1 MPEKQLE
8 KALIAYVLD
17 LELGGKGTPMSPTK
31 EKSFWKATLAR
42 LKTKQR
48 SRSPKLLN
56 SRSRILKTAQ
66 RRWEKKVVSPW
77 LSDSPERKRVFENSS
92 GITLNRIYT
101 PKDIASDDY
110 TKDLGFPGEYPYTR
124 GIYPTMYRGRTWT
137 MRLFS
142 GFGTPEDT
150 NRRLRYLLDHGET
163 GLSIAFDMP
172 TLYGYDADH
181 PRALGEVGKC
191 GVSVSSLEDME
202 HLFAGIPVGKVST
215 SMTINAPA
223 AVLTCMYVA
232 VAEKQGVPADQIRGT
247 VQTDILKE
255 YIAQKEWNYPPEA
268 HLRIIRD
275 MIAYST
281 RHLPYWN
288 YVSVSGYHIR
298 EAGSSALQELAF
310 TLADGF
316 EYVKLGVE
324 AGLNVDDFAP
334 RLSFFFNCG
343 MDFLEEVAKFR
354 AARRIWAHVMK
365 NRFRAKDP
373 RSMLL
378 RFHTQTSGVSLTWQQ
393 PLNNIVRT
401 AIEALAAVLGGTQSL
416 HTNSYDEAWAL
427 PAEEA
432 ATIAL
437 RTQQI
442 IAEETG
448 VADVIDPLGGSY
460 YVESLTNEMEIRA
473 YEYFD
478 KIESLG
484 GVLPAIKDGFF
495 QKEIADTAYRYQK
508 QIERGEK
515 VAVGVNKYKVREQP
529 PLNTL
534 KVDVA
539 AQDAQIRRLKALK
552 ARRDNSRVKTALEN
566 LRRTLEDDKANCI
579 APILNA
585 VKEYATLGEITDV
598 GRQVFGDWKEPGI
611 L

>member
-1 MPEKQLE
+1 MSKRQLE
-8 KALIAYVLD
+8 KALIAYALD
-17 LELGGKGTPMSPTK
+17 LELGGKCTAMSPTK
-31 EKSFWKATLAR
+31 KMNFWKTTLQQ
-42 LKTKQR
+42 LKAKR
-48 SRSPKLLN
+48 KARSPMLLN
-56 SRSRILKTAQ
+56 SQRRILTAEE
-66 RRWEKKVVSPW
+66 RRWEKKILSPW
-77 LSDSPERKRVFENSS
+77 LSDNPERKNRFRNAS
-92 GITLNRIYT
+92 GIALNRIYT
-101 PKDIASDDY
+101 PKEIASNDY
-110 TKDLGFPGEYPYTR
+110 TKDVGFPGNYPYTR

-150 NRRLRYLLDHGET
+150 NQRLRYLLDHGET

-202 HLFAGIPVGKVST
+202 HLFADIPLGKVST

-223 AVLTCMYVA
+223 AVLTCMYIVVA
-232 VAEKQGVPADQIRGT
+232 QKQGVAASQIKGT

-275 MIAYST
+275 MIVYST
-281 RHLPYWN
+281 RNLPHWN

-324 AGLNVDDFAP
+324 AGLKVDDFAP

-343 MDFLEEVAKFR
+343 MDLFEEVAKFR

-365 NRFRAKDP
+365 NRFRARDP

-427 PAEEA
+427 PTEEA

-460 YVESLTNEMEIRA
+460 YVEYLTDEMERQS

-478 KIESLG
+478 RIESLG

-495 QKEIADTAYRYQK
+495 QKEIAETAYKYQK
-508 QIERGEK
+508 EIERAER
-515 VAVGVNKYKVREQP
+515 VVVGVNKYTVKEQS

-534 KVDVA
+534 KVDIA
-539 AQDAQIRRLKALK
+539 GQERQIRRLKELK
-552 ARRDNSRVKTALEN
+552 ARRDNLRVKTALDN
-566 LRRTLEDDKANCI
+566 LRHTLENDKANCI
-579 APILNA
+579 VPILDA
-585 VKEYATLGEITDV
+585 VQEYATLGEITEV
-598 GRQVFGDWKEPGI
+598 GRQVFGNWKEPGI

>member
-1 MPEKQLE
+1 
-8 KALIAYVLD
+8 
-17 LELGGKGTPMSPTK
+17 MSPT
-31 EKSFWKATLAR
+31 EKMNFWKATLQQ
-42 LKTKQR
+42 LKTKRRTHSPMLLDSQR
-48 SRSPKLLN
+48 
-56 SRSRILKTAQ
+56 RILTTEE
-66 RRWEKKVVSPW
+66 RRWEKKTLTPW
-77 LSDSPERKRVFENSS
+77 LSDNPERKTTYRNAS
-92 GITLNRIYT
+92 GIPMNRLYT
-101 PKDIASDDY
+101 PKEIAADDY
-110 TKDLGFPGEYPYTR
+110 TKDLGYPGEYPYTR
-124 GIYPTMYRGRTWT
+124 GIYPTMYRGRPWT

-150 NRRLRYLLDHGET
+150 NRRLRYLLDNGET

-202 HLFAGIPVGKVST
+202 HLFADIPLERVST

-232 VAEKQGVPADQIRGT
+232 VAQKKGVVGSQIRGT

-281 RHLPYWN
+281 KNLPYWN

-316 EYVKLGVE
+316 EYVKLGLE
-324 AGLNVDDFAP
+324 AGLNVDEFAP

-343 MDFLEEVAKFR
+343 MDLFEEVAKFR
-354 AARRIWAHVMK
+354 AARRIWANVMK

-378 RFHTQTSGVSLTWQQ
+378 RFHTQTSGASLTWQQ

-427 PAEEA
+427 PTEEA

-460 YVESLTNEMEIRA
+460 YVESLTDDMERQS

-478 KIESLG
+478 RIESLG

-495 QKEIADTAYRYQK
+495 QKEIADTAYKYQK
-508 QIERGEK
+508 EIERGER
-515 VAVGVNKYKVREQP
+515 VVVGVNKYTIKEQSS
-529 PLNTL
+529 LHTL

-539 AQDAQIRRLKALK
+539 IQERQIRRLKELK
-552 ARRDNSRVKTALEN
+552 ERRNNSRVKAALDNLRHTLEN
-566 LRRTLEDDKANCI
+566 DKANCI

-585 VKEYATLGEITDV
+585 VQEYATLGEITEV

>member
-1 MPEKQLE
+1 MPMPPTNSKGFWKKTL
-8 KALIAYVLD
+8 KALNSKSKRRSTQVQGIQMRALAVAQKNW
-17 LELGGKGTPMSPTK
+17 ERQTLGSWLK
-31 EKSFWKATLAR
+31 ENTER
-42 LKTKQR
+42 
-48 SRSPKLLN
+48 
-56 SRSRILKTAQ
+56 KTA
-66 RRWEKKVVSPW
+66 
-77 LSDSPERKRVFENSS
+77 FENPSD
-92 GITLNRIYT
+92 ILLKPIYT
-101 PKDIASDDY
+101 PADIVSEDY
-110 TKDLGFPGEYPYTR
+110 MEDLGFPGSYPYTR
-124 GIYPTMYRGRTWT
+124 GIYPTMYRGRIWT

-172 TLYGYDADH
+172 TLYGYDADN
-181 PRALGEVGKC
+181 PRSVGEVGKC

-202 HLFAGIPVGKVST
+202 RIFAGIPVGKVST

-223 AVLTCMYVA
+223 AVLTCMYLA
-232 VAEKQGVPADQIRGT
+232 VAEKQGVPPDQLRGT

-275 MIAYST
+275 MIVYST
-281 RHLPYWN
+281 KNLPHWN
-288 YVSVSGYHIR
+288 YISISGYHIR

-316 EYVKLGVE
+316 EYVELGIK
-324 AGLNVDDFAP
+324 AGLSVDDFAP

-343 MDFLEEVAKFR
+343 MDFFEEIAKFR
-354 AARRIWAHVMK
+354 AARRIWARVMREK
-365 NRFRAKDP
+365 YRARDP

-378 RFHTQTSGVSLTWQQ
+378 RFHTQTSGASLTWQQ
-393 PLNNIVRT
+393 PMNNIVRT

-427 PAEEA
+427 PTEEA

-448 VADVIDPLGGSY
+448 IADVIDPLGGSY
-460 YVESLTNEMEIRA
+460 YVESLTNEMERRA
-473 YEYFD
+473 CEYFD

-484 GVLPAIKDGFF
+484 GVLPAIKQGFL
-495 QKEIADTAYRYQK
+495 QKEIADTAYKYQK
-508 QIERGEK
+508 QAERGERII
-515 VAVGVNKYKVREQP
+515 VGVNKYAIKEQP
-529 PLNTL
+529 PINTL
-534 KVDVA
+534 KVDVV
-539 AQDAQIRRLKALK
+539 AQEKQIRRLKELR
-552 ARRDNSRVKTALEN
+552 ARRNGAPVRTALEN
-566 LRRTLEDDKANCI
+566 LRHAFEDEKANCVK
-579 APILNA
+579 PILDS
-585 VKEYATLGEITDV
+585 VREYATLGEIVDV
-598 GRQVFGDWKEPGI
+598 GREVFGEWREPGI